1 MTFDEYQ
8 QEAMQTA
15 IYPQESGVVYPVLG
29 LTGEAGEV
37 ADKVK
42 KVIRDRGGVF
52 NAEARLEIAKEAGDV
67 LWYLAS
73 LARELDISLDEIARI
88 NIDKIR
94 SRQRR
99 NMIHGDGDNR

>member
-15 IYPQESGVVYPVLG
+15 NPQESGPVYPVLG

-52 NAEARLEIAKEAGDV
+52 DTEARLEIAKEAGDV

-99 NMIHGDGDNR
+99 DMIHGDGDNR